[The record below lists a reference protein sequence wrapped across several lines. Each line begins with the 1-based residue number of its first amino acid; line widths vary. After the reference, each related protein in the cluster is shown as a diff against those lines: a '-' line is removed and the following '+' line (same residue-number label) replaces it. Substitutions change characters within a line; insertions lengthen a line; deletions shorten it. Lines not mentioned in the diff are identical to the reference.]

1 MTKEYKQGIYF
12 QMPEEEYHNI
22 PYFSRSFSEDMNFD
36 CEEAWYRSNLN
47 PNKPEHKTTLAMD
60 IGTAVHSMILEP
72 EIFKRL
78 YVQEPCYAD
87 YKGVEIL
94 KNITDLKNFLKTK
107 GEKVKSG
114 INKPELIDWVEPYLH
129 PDTQVIWDNV
139 IRDFKVNVEKH
150 GKRILKQGDIEILD
164 GIKESLNLRP
174 EIKNKFQEEGY
185 SEVVIIWEDEFLGL
199 TCKSRLD
206 RLSIDSIID
215 VKSFSVKNKKK
226 PLTEFLE
233 NEIRYQ
239 NYNLQS
245 SMYFQGLRTV
255 IRKIRNE
262 EAEVFGEVNQ
272 EWLSKFLENTDK
284 EYSIIFTRTQA
295 PYQIREIP
303 LMTKKKKL
311 SENLCYTQGVELFWR
326 AARDFILCQEEFKEK
341 RWINNDVKSPKDDI
355 FMYQIQS

>member
-1 MTKEYKQGIYF
+1 MTKEYKEGIYF

-22 PYFSRSFSEDMNFD
+22 PYFSRSFSEEMNFD
-36 CEEAWYRSNLN
+36 YEEAWYKSNLN
-47 PNKPEHKTTLAMD
+47 PNKPEHKTTSAMELGKA
-60 IGTAVHSMILEP
+60 IHSMLLEP
-72 EIFKRL
+72 NMFKIV
-78 YVQEPCYAD
+78 YVKHPSYAD

-94 KNITDLKNFLKTK
+94 KDTKDLKAFLKK
-107 GEKVKSG
+107 FGEKTSLLKQ
-114 INKPELIDWVEPYLH
+114 ELIYVAETYLH

-139 IRDFKVNVEKH
+139 IRDFKLNAEKH
-150 GKRILKQGDIEILD
+150 NKRILKQDDLEILD
-164 GIKESLNLRP
+164 GIKESLELRP
-174 EIKNKFQEEGY
+174 EIKKQFQGGY
-185 SEVVIIWEDEFLGL
+185 SEVVIIWEDECLGI

-206 RLSIDSIID
+206 YVNIDSIID

-226 PLTEFLE
+226 PLMEYLE

-245 SMYFQGLRTV
+245 SMYFQGLKTV
-255 IRKIRNE
+255 INKIRNE

-272 EWLSKFLENTDK
+272 EWLSKFLENADK

-311 SENLCYTQGVELFWR
+311 SENLCYTQGVELFRR
-326 AARDFILCQEEFKEK
+326 AAQDFILCQEQFKEK
-341 RWINNDVKSPKDDI
+341 RWLNTETKTPNDDI
-355 FMYQIQS
+355 FMYQIRV